1 MTKDRFARI
10 FNWVRQRCNNPKS
23 DSYFN
28 WGLRWIKCNW
38 IWHYDFWIDM
48 HDSYLEHVKIYWE
61 KETTLDRID
70 NDWNYCKENCRRATM
85 KVQQNNRRN
94 NIKKL

>member
-1 MTKDRFARI
+1 
-10 FNWVRQRCNNPKS
+10 
-23 DSYFN
+23 
-28 WGLRWIKCNW
+28 
-38 IWHYDFWIDM
+38 M